1 MPLASDLR
9 SYAEARVSGPATGL
23 IVLGVIGIALNAI
36 GLLLNIVAGF
46 GAINAGQGVGGN
58 APIAATLGSGI
69 VGIGTGIVSLIFS
82 VLIIVGAI
90 KMKRLE
96 SHGLAMAAAIIAIIP
111 CFSPCCLLGLPFGIW
126 ALTALDDAQVKAAFQ
141 V

>member
-23 IVLGVIGIALNAI
+23 IVLGVIGVALNLM
-36 GLLLNIVAGF
+36 GLLIHMVGFAAG
-46 GAINAGQGVGGN
+46 NAGRGGAVN
-58 APIAATLGSGI
+58 DPIAVFLGGGI
-69 VGIGTGIVSLIFS
+69 IGIGGGIFSLIVS

-111 CFSPCCLLGLPFGIW
+111 CFSPCCLLGIPFGIW
-126 ALTALDDAQVKAAFQ
+126 ALTVLSDAQVKAAFHL
-141 V
+141 